1 MKLSRQTSEH
11 YLYEFEQDYDI
22 SYINYSPRQEHLESQ
37 LIITLERANVR
48 QTFAFYE
55 PEFADIEKNLI
66 TSKGVYIA
74 AHHDVDGVEVGDIGG
89 NFIYFT
95 AKRVRNITP
104 GG

>member
-1 MKLSRQTSEH
+1 MKLSRQLSES

-22 SYINYSPRQEHLESQ
+22 TYINYSPRQEHLESQ
-37 LIITLERANVR
+37 LIITLERKNER

-74 AHHDVDGVEVGDIGG
+74 AKAGTEGVEIGDISGD
-89 NFIYFT
+89 FIYFT